1 VEELERRIYA
11 EAGIDEWLKRM
22 IEREVA
28 RVPLGEQSVRR
39 AELVDKVLQVRKKH
53 RRIRHPKAY
62 WAQILRNER
71 VNRFRKIAKQRRE
84 VNIVEDRSGAG
95 DAGDA
100 AVIVR
105 ALERDT
111 TRALA
116 IAKVLKRLSAEQRLL
131 LQVLEECRW
140 KKARAAR
147 RLRVH
152 RNTVQNRLR
161 RIQEILTH
169 GLQISL

>member
-1 VEELERRIYA
+1 
-11 EAGIDEWLKRM
+11 M

-28 RVPLGEQSVRR
+28 RVPRGEQSVRR
-39 AELVDKVLQVRKKH
+39 AELVDKVLLVRKKR
-53 RRIRHPKAY
+53 RRIRRPRAY
-62 WAQILRNER
+62 WAQILANER
-71 VNRFRKIAKQRRE
+71 VNRFRKIAKQKRE
-84 VNIVEDRSGAG
+84 VQIAEDRSGAG
-95 DAGDA
+95 DAGDP

-105 ALERDT
+105 SVERDT

-116 IAKVLKRLSAEQRLL
+116 IANVLKRLSADQRLL
-131 LQVLEECRW
+131 LQLLEECRW

-147 RLRVH
+147 RLRIH

-161 RIQEILTH
+161 RIQKILILH